1 LAALVFESRF
11 YSRSLKKRP
20 VRRPATAV
28 PMGTFEAHDA
38 HEGLIVSKCVWRL
51 VKRKGLAIARLSIPV
66 IVRRRL

>member
-1 LAALVFESRF
+1 LVALVLRAGF

-28 PMGTFEAHDA
+28 PMGTFDAHDA

-51 VKRKGLAIARLSIPV
+51 VKRTGVAIARPSIPV
-66 IVRRRL
+66 IVRQPL